1 MLLDDGETQL
11 LTDGFFTRPSLL
23 SLLGEISPDRQ
34 VVEDALLQYGINETL
49 AAVIPVHSHH
59 DHALDSALVAQL
71 TGATLLGSESSAM
84 LARGEGLD
92 KRQIRVAETKQ
103 PYQFGN
109 FSVTLIESGH
119 VPMPNAIA
127 GWIGLGEDIEK
138 PVSPPAKL
146 GDYHQGIAY
155 SVLIEHPEARLL
167 IQGSAGFKTDQFTHF
182 QPDGPVDIVLLGIA
196 GLSKQSDDYRAQYW
210 REMVETIGA
219 ITIAPIHWDDFTQPL
234 SADLIALPSLVDDL
248 SATLEDIQAALKPE
262 QSMLYMQPTQRHSI
276 KDLLSPTKQAPTS
289 NTSQ

>member
-1 MLLDDGETQL
+1 MRRIAATILGFLAVCFVLTAWLNYDRPDISTLLPATVSKTTVNDTQNGLHVTFLGTSTVLLDDGETQL

-146 GDYHQGIAY
+146 GDYHQ
-155 SVLIEHPEARLL
+155 E
-167 IQGSAGFKTDQFTHF
+167 
-182 QPDGPVDIVLLGIA
+182 
-196 GLSKQSDDYRAQYW
+196 
-210 REMVETIGA
+210 
-219 ITIAPIHWDDFTQPL
+219 
-234 SADLIALPSLVDDL
+234 
-248 SATLEDIQAALKPE
+248 
-262 QSMLYMQPTQRHSI
+262 
-276 KDLLSPTKQAPTS
+276 SPTAS
-289 NTSQ
+289 